1 MFWSIDEKRV
11 FKLFPL
17 VVHYVSAVMRSAFAD
32 ISVPL
37 AGTPVLYVR
46 AQHDPGKKRFFFFIL
61 TQKVLIRFLLINL
74 YLTCNLLLKRG

>member
-46 AQHDPGKKRFFFFIL
+46 AQHDPEIFFFFFHFNSKGSYQISSY
-61 TQKVLIRFLLINL
+61 KSIFDM
-74 YLTCNLLLKRG
+74 